1 METVDIDFNKQA
13 CVFNIQRFSIHDGPG
28 IRTIVF
34 LKGCPL
40 RCKWCF
46 NPESQSPEP
55 TPDFGEY
62 LTVQDVF
69 EQIRKDSVTYR
80 RSGGGVTF
88 SGGEALMHPDFLE
101 EVIKVCKINGWNTAI
116 ETTAFAS
123 EAVIRRI
130 IPMLDYILLDIKAI
144 PEQLHKEQTGVANQ
158 RILRNALII
167 NDIAKNVTVRVPV
180 IPNFNYSEKQIHY
193 ICRFVEHMDN
203 VRTIHLLPYTNFGE
217 SKYKILGRDYELH
230 DVKPLRQED
239 LYHLKEIV
247 EGYGFTCLIGG

>member
-1 METVDIDFNKQA
+1 MGTVDIDFNKKA

-55 TPDFGEY
+55 TSQFGEM
-62 LTVQDVF
+62 LSVQEVF
-69 EQIRKDSVTYR
+69 EQIKKDAVTYR
-80 RSGGGVTF
+80 RSGGGITF

-101 EVIKVCKINGWNTAI
+101 EVIKVCQVNGWNTAI
-116 ETTAFAS
+116 ETTAYAS

-130 IPMLDYILLDIKAI
+130 IPLIDHILLDIKAI
-144 PEQLHKEQTGVANQ
+144 PEDVHKEGTGAGNQ
-158 RILRNALII
+158 RILKNALII
-167 NDIAKNVTVRVPV
+167 NDIAKNVTVRIPVVPQ
-180 IPNFNYSEKQIHY
+180 FNYSEEQIHY
-193 ICRFVEHMDN
+193 ICQFVKHMN
-203 VRTIHLLPYTNFGE
+203 RVNSIHLLPYTNFGE
-217 SKYKILGRDYELH
+217 SKYKMLGRDYELSG
-230 DVKPLRQED
+230 VKPLRQED

-247 EGYGFTCLIGG
+247 EGYGFKCLIGG

>member
-1 METVDIDFNKQA
+1 MREVDIDFNKQA

-55 TPDFGEY
+55 TRDFGEY
-62 LTVQDVF
+62 LTVNEVYQ
-69 EQIRKDSVTYR
+69 ELKKDSVTYR

-101 EVIKVCKINGWNTAI
+101 EVIKICKLNGWNTAI

-123 EAVIRRI
+123 EEVIRRI
-130 IPMLDYILLDIKAI
+130 IPQLDYILLDIKAI
-144 PEQLHKEQTGVANQ
+144 PEQLHKEQTGVANK
-158 RILRNALII
+158 RILKNALII
-167 NDIAKNVTVRVPV
+167 NDIAKNVVVRVPV
-180 IPNFNYSEKQIHY
+180 IPNFNFSEKQIHY
-193 ICRFVEHMDN
+193 ICQFVNHLSN
-203 VRTIHLLPYTNFGE
+203 VNTIHLLPYTNFGE
-217 SKYKILGRDYELH
+217 SKYKILGRDYELAGI
-230 DVKPLRQED
+230 KPLRQDD
-239 LYHLKEIV
+239 LYHLREIV
-247 EGYGFTCLIGG
+247 EGYGFTCIIGG

>member
-1 METVDIDFNKQA
+1 MEITDIDFEKQA

-40 RCKWCF
+40 KCKWCF
-46 NPESQSPEP
+46 NPESQSPKP

-62 LTVQDVF
+62 MTVKEVY

-101 EVIKVCKINGWNTAI
+101 EVIKVCQMNGWNTAI
-116 ETTAFAS
+116 ETTAYAS
-123 EAVIRRI
+123 EAIIRRI
-130 IPMLDYILLDIKAI
+130 IPLIDHVLLDIKAI
-144 PEQLHKEQTGVANQ
+144 PEDVHREGTGVANQ
-158 RILRNALII
+158 RILKNALII

-180 IPNFNYSEKQIHY
+180 VPNFNYAEKQIHY
-193 ICRFVEHMDN
+193 ICKFVKHMN
-203 VRTIHLLPYTNFGE
+203 RVSTIHLLPYTNFGE
-217 SKYKILGRDYELH
+217 SKYKMLNRDYELSGIP
-230 DVKPLRQED
+230 PLKQEQ
-239 LYHLKEIV
+239 LYPLKEIA
-247 EGYGFTCLIGG
+247 EGYGLRCVIGG